1 MEDKLKELL
10 KEFQIESNKIVDQT
24 VTKLADNV
32 KVFELSK
39 SIKDLKNQIIDL
51 FNMYKEKEEFKE
63 AHFVIPN
70 ANAKKE
76 YNFTFDLSLFPAI
89 KIKEIKNL
97 DSVGLQFDEEKSCIY
112 GVPSVANTIDI
123 QIVFFNKNDE
133 NLLPE
138 TKVVTFIVNADP
150 KDLWLDKP
158 SPTDSRFHKD
168 ETSNYKSSFL
178 DKKIVV
184 SSKRGRS
191 HAHNGTFRDDDFLVK
206 VLPDDWSIVAVADG
220 AGSAKYS
227 RAGSKFACTSIIES
241 FDKEEVLQD
250 LSQKIT
256 QYFNS
261 ESSSNME
268 NNKVTTELETEN
280 DSGLKDD
287 SSVNEVV
294 PNDVEDL
301 KIKNKSFIINL
312 LYKNVR
318 ELHDSLSKY
327 AESEEIALKDL
338 HTTLIFTL
346 VKKFSFGYVI
356 LSFGVGDCP
365 INVINK
371 DGSVQ
376 LLNFLDVGE
385 SSGATRFMTMH
396 EIFSRPDM
404 VNRFGLNCFED
415 FSKLFLMTDGIYD
428 PKFVVESKLEN
439 VESWKNFLRDLN
451 GENDDEIK
459 VDFDDDT
466 NIENQ
471 LSDWMDFWSKGN
483 HDDRTLAI
491 IY

>member
-1 MEDKLKELL
+1 
-10 KEFQIESNKIVDQT
+10 
-24 VTKLADNV
+24 
-32 KVFELSK
+32 
-39 SIKDLKNQIIDL
+39 
-51 FNMYKEKEEFKE
+51 
-63 AHFVIPN
+63 
-70 ANAKKE
+70 
-76 YNFTFDLSLFPAI
+76 
-89 KIKEIKNL
+89 
-97 DSVGLQFDEEKSCIY
+97 
-112 GVPSVANTIDI
+112 
-123 QIVFFNKNDE
+123 
-133 NLLPE
+133 
-138 TKVVTFIVNADP
+138 
-150 KDLWLDKP
+150 
-158 SPTDSRFHKD
+158 
-168 ETSNYKSSFL
+168 
-178 DKKIVV
+178 
-184 SSKRGRS
+184 
-191 HAHNGTFRDDDFLVK
+191 
-206 VLPDDWSIVAVADG
+206 
-220 AGSAKYS
+220 
-227 RAGSKFACTSIIES
+227 
-241 FDKEEVLQD
+241 
-250 LSQKIT
+250 
-256 QYFNS
+256 
-261 ESSSNME
+261 ME

-327 AESEEIALKDL
+327 AESEEVALKDL

-439 VESWKNFLRDLN
+439 VESWKNFLRDLD

>member
-24 VTKLADNV
+24 VAKLADNV

-39 SIKDLKNQIIDL
+39 SIKDLKIQIIDL

-70 ANAKKE
+70 ASAKKD
-76 YNFTFDLSLFPAI
+76 YLFTFDLSAFPSI
-89 KIKEIKNL
+89 IIKEIKNL
-97 DSVGLQFDEEKSCIY
+97 DSVGLQFDAEKYCIY

-123 QIVFFNKNDE
+123 QIIFFNKYDE

-138 TKVVTFIVNADP
+138 TKVVPFIVNADP

-227 RAGSKFACTSIIES
+227 RAGSKYACNSIIES
-241 FDKEEVLQD
+241 FEKVEVLQD

-256 QYFNS
+256 QYFTS
-261 ESSSNME
+261 ENSSNME
-268 NNKVTTELETEN
+268 NNKVVAESETEN
-280 DSGLKDD
+280 DSVLKDD
-287 SSVNEVV
+287 YSVNEVV

-346 VKKFSFGYVI
+346 IKKFSFGYVI

-365 INVINK
+365 INVINN
-371 DGSVQ
+371 DGSVE

-385 SSGATRFMTMH
+385 SSGATRFMTMP

-439 VESWKNFLRDLN
+439 VESWKNFLRDLD

>member
-24 VTKLADNV
+24 VAKLADNV

-39 SIKDLKNQIIDL
+39 SIKDLKIQIIDL

-70 ANAKKE
+70 ASAKKD
-76 YNFTFDLSLFPAI
+76 YLFTFDLSAFPSI
-89 KIKEIKNL
+89 IIKEIKNL
-97 DSVGLQFDEEKSCIY
+97 DSVGLQFDAEKYCIY

-227 RAGSKFACTSIIES
+227 RAGSKYACNSIIES
-241 FDKEEVLQD
+241 FEKVEVLQD

-256 QYFNS
+256 QYFTS
-261 ESSSNME
+261 ENSSNME
-268 NNKVTTELETEN
+268 NNKVVAESETEN
-280 DSGLKDD
+280 DSVLKDD
-287 SSVNEVV
+287 YSVNEVV

-346 VKKFSFGYVI
+346 IKKFSFGYVI

-365 INVINK
+365 INVINN
-371 DGSVQ
+371 DGSVE

-385 SSGATRFMTMH
+385 SSGATRFMTMP

-439 VESWKNFLRDLN
+439 VESWKNFLRDLD